1 VCISATMLSTDSD
14 TCACSKKDSCEK
26 VTISA
31 KRLAELEF
39 IEKNLKQIVKD
50 AVKASCIDC
59 KNGKCVVCVNTV
71 SHK

>member
-1 VCISATMLSTDSD
+1 MFSPVTDS
-14 TCACSKKDSCEK
+14 CACSKKDSCEK
-26 VTISA
+26 VTVSA

-39 IEKNLKQIVKD
+39 IEKNFKQIVKD
-50 AVKASCIDC
+50 AVKASCEDC